1 MRMTSARSSTAR
13 ASRSARGTT
22 ARCPSWSVL
31 ASRLRP
37 ARRSRSTTTATTS
50 TGSWPG
56 STRRWRSSVDELQE
70 LYRQVILDH
79 NRDPR
84 NFGELADATRVVA
97 GVNPLCG
104 DKMTLYVK
112 LANGKIADIRFQG
125 TGCAISV
132 ASSSLMT
139 ERVKGAPVSEALE
152 LFDKV
157 HELLTSS
164 RGYEPAADLD
174 KLAALGGVREYP
186 SRVKCASLG
195 WHALKSAVADDTPG
209 SVTTE

>member
-1 MRMTSARSSTAR
+1 
-13 ASRSARGTT
+13 
-22 ARCPSWSVL
+22 
-31 ASRLRP
+31 
-37 ARRSRSTTTATTS
+37 
-50 TGSWPG
+50 
-56 STRRWRSSVDELQE
+56 VDELQE
-70 LYRQVILDH
+70 LYREVILDH
-79 NRDPR
+79 NRNPR

-112 LANGKIADIRFQG
+112 VAGGKIEDIRFQG

-139 ERVKGAPVSEALE
+139 ERVKGAPIGVALQ

-157 HELLTSS
+157 HDLLTGP
-164 RGYEPAADLD
+164 RDHEPAGDLD

-195 WHALKSAVADDTPG
+195 WHALRSAVADDTT
-209 SVTTE
+209 SNVTTE

>member
-1 MRMTSARSSTAR
+1 M
-13 ASRSARGTT
+13 
-22 ARCPSWSVL
+22 
-31 ASRLRP
+31 
-37 ARRSRSTTTATTS
+37 
-50 TGSWPG
+50 
-56 STRRWRSSVDELQE
+56 DNLQE

-79 NRDPR
+79 NRNPR
-84 NFGELADATRVVA
+84 NFGELPDANRVVE

-112 LANGKIADIRFQG
+112 LAGNKVEDIKFKG

-139 ERVKGAPVSEALE
+139 ERVKGTTVPATLALFE
-152 LFDKV
+152 QI
-157 HELLTSS
+157 HSLLT
-164 RGYEPAADLD
+164 GTEQGEPAADLD

-195 WHALKSAVADDTPG
+195 WHALKAALAEESATE
-209 SVTTE
+209 VTTE

>member
-1 MRMTSARSSTAR
+1 
-13 ASRSARGTT
+13 
-22 ARCPSWSVL
+22 
-31 ASRLRP
+31 
-37 ARRSRSTTTATTS
+37 
-50 TGSWPG
+50 
-56 STRRWRSSVDELQE
+56 VDELQE
-70 LYRQVILDH
+70 LYREVILDH
-79 NRDPR
+79 NRNPR

-112 LANGKIADIRFQG
+112 LGNGKIEDIRFQG

-139 ERVKGAPVSEALE
+139 ERVKGAPVSVALE

-157 HELLTSS
+157 HELLTARDS
-164 RGYEPAADLD
+164 EPAADLD

-195 WHALKSAVADDTPG
+195 WHALKSAVVDDTARN
-209 SVTTE
+209 VTTE

>member
-1 MRMTSARSSTAR
+1 
-13 ASRSARGTT
+13 
-22 ARCPSWSVL
+22 
-31 ASRLRP
+31 
-37 ARRSRSTTTATTS
+37 
-50 TGSWPG
+50 
-56 STRRWRSSVDELQE
+56 VDDLQD

-79 NRDPR
+79 NRNPR
-84 NFGELADATRVVA
+84 NFGEMADATRVVA

-112 LANGKIADIRFQG
+112 LGDGKIQDIRFRG

-139 ERVKGAPVSEALE
+139 ERVKGAPVTEALA

-157 HELLTSS
+157 HELLT
-164 RGYEPAADLD
+164 GAGDLDTEVLD

-186 SRVKCASLG
+186 SRVKCASLA
-195 WHALKSAVADDTPG
+195 WHALRSAVEDDSPRQ
-209 SVTTE
+209 VTTE